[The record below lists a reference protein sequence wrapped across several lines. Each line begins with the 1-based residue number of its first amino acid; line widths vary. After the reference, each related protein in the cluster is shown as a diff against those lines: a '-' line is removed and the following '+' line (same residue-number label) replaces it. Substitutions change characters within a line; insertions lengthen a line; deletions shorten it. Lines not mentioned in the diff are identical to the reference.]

1 MHNLVK
7 FLNSKEQ
14 ILLMLPFRKN
24 KLLGKKKKDAPLH
37 YLCNT
42 SSLRESKLAMM

>member
-24 KLLGKKKKDAPLH
+24 KLLGKKKKRCTFALPL
-37 YLCNT
+37 
-42 SSLRESKLAMM
+42 